1 MNNKI
6 LKITL
11 IIISILYFI
20 FSLWYIIDNEY
31 NKKYNK
37 QQIVE
42 IKDTIVIDKEIIKY
56 KEKLKYITNY
66 DTIIKLDT
74 IKDSVLVYI
83 PIEHKQYKD
92 TFITDT
98 SKTYLS
104 IDYSGYKA
112 SIDNISFYSNYNI
125 KPIEKN
131 KTKGFGQFIGL
142 SINVGYGIGLNYNDK
157 SFNNSPYIGIGI
169 SYGWGYR
176 W

>member
-1 MNNKI
+1 M
-6 LKITL
+6 
-11 IIISILYFI
+11 
-20 FSLWYIIDNEY
+20 
-31 NKKYNK
+31 
-37 QQIVE
+37 
-42 IKDTIVIDKEIIKY
+42 
-56 KEKLKYITNY
+56 
-66 DTIIKLDT
+66 
-74 IKDSVLVYI
+74 LVYI

-131 KTKGFGQFIGL
+131 KIKGFGQFVGL

-169 SYGWGYR
+169 SYGWGYH